1 VPECILECL
10 QLRKLLVDSI
20 SVGDEM
26 ITHSIAHCYMQHE
39 YYLCPHTATA
49 YAYTLKMPSAGCV
62 RGRAHLVYLMQ
73 TASDYRHSVMSE
85 IH

>member
-1 VPECILECL
+1 MCILAVYV
-10 QLRKLLVDSI
+10 QLRTLLVDSI

-49 YAYTLKMPSAGCV
+49 YAYTLKMPSTGCA
-62 RGRAHLVYLMQ
+62 RARTSRVFD
-73 TASDYRHSVMSE
+73 ADRV
-85 IH
+85 